1 MCGIGGFVNFDSS
14 VLLSGDIYN
23 LLESLKKRGPEGTSW
38 LELDYENKFRWISE
52 KKKFNKE
59 RKIKL
64 ALGCSRLAIN
74 DFSDRGLQP
83 LSDNYKKIWVVLNGE
98 IFNFI
103 ELKNELI
110 KYNYEFLTN
119 TDTEIIVNAYKEW
132 GINCVKK
139 FNGQFAI
146 SILDLEKKKFFFVR
160 DRLGIIP
167 IYYFFNNKQ
176 FIFSTEINSILFCK
190 KKPFTLNDSQVLA
203 IASLPYKLHNR
214 SEQTLVKNI
223 FSVNKSGIIELD
235 LKAKKI
241 TKHKY
246 WNIKKIKK
254 KKISVLD
261 AKNKLKDLII
271 DSVKIRLRT
280 DRNIAFI
287 VSGGIDSS
295 SVIGIAKK
303 EFNINP
309 SAYSLDLPDERFNE
323 KEEISLVVNNLSI
336 KNKLLS
342 CDKVIFFEHINKVLN
357 NMDQPLPTPNAIL
370 HNYMAEKIENDGFK
384 VVLNGVGGD
393 EVFFG
398 YHDHFLYNLYS
409 LKKKNSS
416 KFKQELYSW
425 EKYHGKTKDK
435 LKEFISFAEDKS
447 LKFSPDFLARSGQY
461 DYRKIIKFNQK
472 IRSYLCKN
480 LDFSVRSKQIEDLS
494 NFVLP
499 HSIKMDDNCYF
510 SNAIESRQP
519 FLDHRLVEF
528 GISLHEEL
536 LMKKGFGKF
545 ILRQAV
551 KKYIPKRICNN
562 RKKIGLNYPVDK
574 WMKRD
579 IKVWV
584 EENLANKNNPIFN
597 FSDFS
602 IVRDILKEHYKSTH
616 NHSLKIWDLCILNQW
631 LTKNKRHLQL

>member
-1 MCGIGGFVNFDSS
+1 M
-14 VLLSGDIYN
+14 
-23 LLESLKKRGPEGTSW
+23 
-38 LELDYENKFRWISE
+38 
-52 KKKFNKE
+52 
-59 RKIKL
+59 
-64 ALGCSRLAIN
+64 
-74 DFSDRGLQP
+74 
-83 LSDNYKKIWVVLNGE
+83 
-98 IFNFI
+98 
-103 ELKNELI
+103 
-110 KYNYEFLTN
+110 
-119 TDTEIIVNAYKEW
+119 
-132 GINCVKK
+132 
-139 FNGQFAI
+139 
-146 SILDLEKKKFFFVR
+146 
-160 DRLGIIP
+160 GIIP
-167 IYYFFNNKQ
+167 FYYFFNKKQ

-190 KKPFTLNDSQVLA
+190 KKPFSLNNSQVLA
-203 IASLPYKLHNR
+203 IASLPYKLHNI
-214 SEQTLVKNI
+214 SEQTLIKNI

-241 TKHKY
+241 TKYKY

-295 SVIGIAKK
+295 SVISIAKK

-336 KNKLLS
+336 KNKFLS
-342 CDKVIFFEHINKVLN
+342 CDKVTFFEHINKVIN

-398 YHDHFLYNLYS
+398 YHDHFLYYLYS

-425 EKYHGKTKDK
+425 EKFHGKTKDK

-480 LDFSVRSKQIEDLS
+480 LDFSVRNKQIEDLS

-528 GISLHEEL
+528 GISLNEEL
-536 LMKKGFGKF
+536 LIKKGFGKF

-551 KKYIPKRICNN
+551 KKYIPKRISNN

-574 WMKRD
+574 WMKSD

-584 EENLANKNNPIFN
+584 EENLANKKNPIFN

-602 IVRDILKEHYKSTH
+602 VVKKILQEHYKSMH

-631 LTKNKRHLQL
+631 LTKNKRHLKL